1 MKLKRLFFPLFLVS
15 LINIQAQT
23 VIQGR
28 IRNAAGKGV
37 SASVSIRSIAAKTVL
52 GYAFSNETGVYKLTH
67 DNIAP
72 DSVNLVVSGLN
83 IETKTVRIKNASQTL
98 NVVINEKEQKLKEV
112 IVKQQSVWQRKD
124 TINYLVSAFID
135 KKDLVIGDVL
145 KKMPGITVDKAGGI
159 LWQGR
164 AINTFYIENLNLL
177 QGRYGIATNNVAA
190 NDVATVQVLEH
201 HEPVKALEGLVPPSQ
216 TAAINLKLKDE
227 AKGKLTFMTKLG
239 LGAAPIQWENELAAM
254 IFSQKWQNITTY
266 KGNNAGVDLS
276 QEINSFNSSVWF
288 NGDNMLN
295 VNTATSPGIDSKR
308 YLFNNSNVVTVN
320 TIAKTDSNETVT
332 VNLAYLNSQENKK
345 GSAIA
350 SYYIPGKE
358 NLVVSEDMNSS
369 SNTNRLDADISYD
382 RNEKKSKLSNELNLS
397 ALWDNLRGDVIS
409 DQTVHQELKKPT
421 FSITDRFQWV
431 KRSSVTKGYQIS
443 TSMGFKSIPQE
454 LTITPGM
461 YSDLL
466 NTGQDYSLLKQETRV
481 NNFNINNRIQLYSP
495 IRFDDFSL
503 SPSVELNG
511 EYRNLTSQMHVQD
524 NAGMMKAI
532 DTDSMRNNLDW
543 TRYNAQVDL
552 PFSYRNSF
560 WDIRLYL
567 PINYNYLVI
576 NNKIKNNKQ
585 NLNRVYFQPRLNIM
599 YHATAKLDLSANY
612 GYNNTMGDVMQF
624 YPGYILSGY
633 RSLSRKAGQ
642 IYESQSKRGGIGVDY
657 KDIINL
663 WFFTSNVSYTRN
675 KSNLLYGQNFHG
687 ILSVVSPVE
696 RDNISNNINLYTSII
711 KGFDWKKLSIS
722 LKPSYGITYSK
733 TLQENELMDHSSK
746 EFYLRGS
753 ITCKP
758 IEIINLE
765 YESNLSKSHTIIS
778 NSANTRDYSSWTN
791 NLKLDIDLPK
801 DFIITGAFEHYYN
814 SASTTNKNLS
824 FIDLGLTYIWNK
836 THISLDWKNILNT
849 TNYVTYYYYGINSF
863 QNTYRIRPAT
873 IMLKVSLQIK

>member
-1 MKLKRLFFPLFLVS
+1 MFKYFILVFLNITS
-15 LINIQAQT
+15 LLQAQT

-37 SASVSIRSIAAKTVL
+37 GSASVSIRNVVTKTVL
-52 GYAFSNETGVYKLTH
+52 GYAFSNETGVYKLNH
-67 DNIAP
+67 DNTAP

-83 IETKTVRIKNASQTL
+83 IETKTVQIKNVSQTL

-112 IVKQQSVWQRKD
+112 IVKQQNVWARKD
-124 TINYLVSAFID
+124 TINYLVSAFTD

-145 KKMPGITVDKAGGI
+145 KKMPGITVDKDGGI
-159 LWQGR
+159 LWQGKY
-164 AINTFYIENLNLL
+164 INTFYIENLNLL
-177 QGRYGIATNNVAA
+177 KGRYGIATNNVAA

-201 HEPVKALEGLVPPSQ
+201 HEPVKALEGLVPPSP

-239 LGAAPIQWENELAAM
+239 LGAAPIQWENEVVPM
-254 IFSQKWQNITTY
+254 IFAKNFQNITTY

-276 QEINSFNSSVWF
+276 QEIYSFNSSIRF
-288 NGDNMLN
+288 NGDNMLQ

-320 TIAKTDSNETVT
+320 TIVKTDSNETVT

-358 NLVVSEDMNSS
+358 NLVVSEDMNSN

-382 RNEKKSKLSNELNLS
+382 RNEKNNLSNQLNLS

-409 DQTVHQELKKPT
+409 GQTVHQELKKPA
-421 FSITDRFQWV
+421 FSITDRFQWI
-431 KRSSVTKGYQIS
+431 KRSSNTKGYQIS
-443 TSMGFKSIPQE
+443 TSLGFKSVPQE

-481 NNFNINNRIQLYSP
+481 NNFNINNYIQSYSP

-503 SPSVELNG
+503 SPSVELDG

-532 DTDSMRNNLDW
+532 ETDSMRNKLDW
-543 TRYNAQVDL
+543 TRYNAKVDL
-552 PFSYRNSF
+552 PLSYRNSF
-560 WDIRLYL
+560 WEISLSL
-567 PINYNYLVI
+567 PINYNYIVI
-576 NNKIKNNKQ
+576 NNKIKNDKQ
-585 NLNRVYFQPRLNIM
+585 NLSRLYFQPRLNIM

-624 YPGYILSGY
+624 YPGYILSDY
-633 RSLSRKAGQ
+633 RTLRRKAGH
-642 IYESQSKRGGIGVDY
+642 IYESQSNGGGIGVDY

-663 WFFTSNVSYTRN
+663 LFMGTSVSYAHS
-675 KSNLLYGQNFHG
+675 KDNLLYGQNFQG
-687 ILSVVSPVE
+687 ILSVNSPVE
-696 RDNISNNINLYTSII
+696 KESNRNTMGINAFIT
-711 KGFDWKKLSIS
+711 KGFDWKRLSIN
-722 LKPSYGITYSK
+722 LIPSYGITYSK
-733 TLQENELMDHSSK
+733 TLQENELMDYSSK
-746 EFYLRGS
+746 GFYLRGLIS
-753 ITCKP
+753 CKP
-758 IEIINLE
+758 VEIINLE
-765 YESNLSKSHTIIS
+765 YRSEWSKDIIIIS
-778 NSANTRDYSSWTN
+778 NSNNTRDYSSWTN
-791 NLKLDIDLPK
+791 NLKLDIYLPK
-801 DFIITGAFEHYYN
+801 DFIITGVFEHYYN

-836 THISLDWKNILNT
+836 THISLDWKNILKT
-849 TNYVTYYYYGINSF
+849 TNYVTYYYDGINSF